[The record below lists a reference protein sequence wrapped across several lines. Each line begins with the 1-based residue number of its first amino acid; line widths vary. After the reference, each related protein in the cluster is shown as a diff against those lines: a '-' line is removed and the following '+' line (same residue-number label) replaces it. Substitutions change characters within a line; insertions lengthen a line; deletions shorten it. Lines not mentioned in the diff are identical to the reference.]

1 MAETLNPN
9 PRATV
14 IEFRDVSYRLQIG
27 GDILSN
33 INLQVRAGEVMV
45 LLGRSGGGKTSALK
59 LINRLHRESSGE
71 VIVEGV
77 ATSRWDVIA
86 LRRRIGYVVQ
96 ELGLFP
102 HRSVERN
109 IGLIPRLE
117 SWSAEKINH
126 RIDEMLR
133 LVDLEPREFRERYP
147 HQLSGGQ
154 RQRVAVARALAG
166 NPPILLMDEPF
177 GALDPLSRAEL
188 QMEFKRLQQKLQK
201 TVVLVT
207 HDLAEALMLG
217 DAIAFIDAGK
227 LTGVYSAPELLRSVE
242 PAAANYVAAFRT
254 GHDAFASYL
263 SSGS

>member
-1 MAETLNPN
+1 MAELLKSNSGP
-9 PRATV
+9 V
-14 IEFRDVSYRLQIG
+14 IEFRDVSYRLPDG
-27 GDILSN
+27 RAILSN
-33 INLQVRAGEVMV
+33 ISLQVRSGEVMV

-59 LINRLHRESSGE
+59 LINRLHRETAWE

-77 ATSRWDVIA
+77 PTKAWDVIA
-86 LRRRIGYVVQ
+86 LRRRMGYVVQ

-102 HRSVERN
+102 HQSVEKN
-109 IGLIPRLE
+109 VGLIPRLE
-117 SWSAEKINH
+117 KWAEDKTNH

-133 LVDLEPREFRERYP
+133 LVDLEPREFRSRYP

-166 NPPILLMDEPF
+166 DPPILLMDEPF
-177 GALDPLSRAEL
+177 GALDPLSRADL
-188 QMEFKRLQQKLQK
+188 QLEFRHLQQKLRK

-217 DAIAFIDAGK
+217 NTIAFFEAGR
-227 LTGVYSAPELLRSVE
+227 LVGVYSAGELLRSAE
-242 PAAANYVAAFRT
+242 PAAAKYVAAFRT

-263 SSGS
+263 SSGR

>member
-1 MAETLNPN
+1 MAELLQPN
-9 PRATV
+9 SDGV
-14 IEFRDVSYRLQIG
+14 IEFRDVSYRLSDG
-27 GDILSN
+27 SFILSN
-33 INLQVRAGEVMV
+33 ISFQVRRGEVMV

-59 LINRLHRESSGE
+59 LINRLHRETAGE
-71 VIVEGV
+71 VVVEGV

-102 HRSVERN
+102 HHTVEKN
-109 IGLIPRLE
+109 VGLIPALE
-117 SWSAEKINH
+117 KWPTEKTSQ

-133 LVDLEPREFRERYP
+133 LVALEPSEFRSRYP

-166 NPPILLMDEPF
+166 DPPILLMDEPF

-188 QMEFKRLQQKLQK
+188 QLEFKRLQQKLQK

-217 DAIAFIDAGK
+217 DSIAFFESGK
-227 LTGVYSAPELLRSVE
+227 LVEVYSAAELLRSTE

-254 GHDAFASYL
+254 GHDAFTSYL
-263 SSGS
+263 ISGR

>member
-1 MAETLNPN
+1 MAELLQSNGG
-9 PRATV
+9 V
-14 IEFRDVSYRLQIG
+14 IEFRDVSYRLADG
-27 GDILSN
+27 SSILSN
-33 INLQVRAGEVMV
+33 ISFKVRRGEVMV

-59 LINRLHRESSGE
+59 LINRLHRETGGE

-102 HRSVERN
+102 HQTIEKNV
-109 IGLIPRLE
+109 GLIPALE
-117 SWSAEKINH
+117 KWPAEKTNQ

-133 LVDLEPREFRERYP
+133 LVDLEPSEFRSRYP

-166 NPPILLMDEPF
+166 DPPILLMDEPF

-188 QMEFKRLQQKLQK
+188 QLEFKRLQQKLQK

-217 DAIAFIDAGK
+217 DSIAFFEAGK
-227 LTGVYSAPELLRSVE
+227 LVDVYSAAELLHSAE
-242 PAAANYVAAFRT
+242 PAAANYVAAFRI
-254 GHDAFASYL
+254 GHDAFAAYL
-263 SSGS
+263 SSGR